1 VVNNQDVS
9 PVNTRPP
16 APEPLAV
23 GAKELARMLGI
34 SVATFWRWDASGE
47 LGPPGVR
54 KGGRRLWPLAEVR
67 AWVTAGMPSRANWL
81 ARRQAN
87 GNTSG
92 H

>member
-1 VVNNQDVS
+1 
-9 PVNTRPP
+9 
-16 APEPLAV
+16 
-23 GAKELARMLGI
+23 MLGI

-67 AWVTAGMPSRANWL
+67 AWVTVGMPNRAIWL
-81 ARRQAN
+81 ARSQAN
-87 GNTSG
+87 GNMRG